1 MTLLERLQ
9 VGLAHRPP
17 FHGATI
23 ELPGAVHRQP
33 GRRVLDYQPLHP
45 VHVGLALA
53 EVRWV
58 PREDPRSRGL
68 TVPAIFFAWGNCI
81 PRGIEAQCVT
91 DEQVMGLDPIALL
104 ALLLA

>member
-1 MTLLERLQ
+1 MTFPHGRN
-9 VGLAHRPP
+9 GLNARQMAVLSP
-17 FHGATI
+17 FRAPALGRH
-23 ELPGAVHRQP
+23 VHRELL
-33 GRRVLDYQPLHP
+33 RS
-45 VHVGLALA
+45 ALPD
-53 EVRWV
+53 VTPIISV
-58 PREDPRSRGL
+58 TPRSRGL